1 MEQRIKIVLP
11 ERAVVDLRGV
21 QVRVR
26 ACSYGL
32 MRRIRAAGEDADALA
47 PVIEEVVAS
56 CCEFADDGRP
66 LTVDDVTM
74 EDAARLFSAAVG
86 PADFQRPPASSGT
99 GGSPATPTSTG
110 SRPG

>member
-1 MEQRIKIVLP
+1 MEHRIRIALP

-21 QVRVR
+21 KVRVR

-47 PVIEEVVAS
+47 PVIEEVVAG
-56 CCEFADDGRP
+56 CCEYAEDGRP
-66 LTVDDVTM
+66 LTVDEVTM
-74 EDAARLFSAAVG
+74 EDAAELFRAAVG
-86 PADFQRPPASSGT
+86 TADFQKPPASSGT
-99 GGSPATPTSTG
+99 GGSPATGTSTD